1 MIVLTNDNQTTIKNP
16 VSLKGVGIHT
26 GKEVNLT
33 FKPAKANHGYTFRR
47 IDLKDKPVIEADI
60 KYVFN
65 TDRRTFLNK
74 NNVIIQTCEHVLAA
88 LVGLEIDNVKI
99 ELDASEPPIMD
110 GSSKY
115 FVEALESVGKKELNH
130 KRKEFVVRDIISY
143 KDPKSGSEIT
153 VIPSSEYQITTMVDF
168 GTKVLGTQN
177 ATMSSIK
184 NFKDDI
190 SDARTFSFLHE
201 IEMLLNKGLIKG
213 GDLNNAIVYVDKS
226 LSDSTM
232 KKLKKAFNKKAI
244 KVTPNGILDNLT
256 LHYPNEA
263 ARHKLLDVIGDL
275 ALIGTKIRGRV
286 IATKPGH
293 YINTEFA
300 RKMGSVIE
308 EALKERNKE
317 LKIGKTPTIEGK
329 KPIMDSNKIK
339 EILPHRNPFLFIDEI
354 YELNDNDI
362 LGLKYLKPDEYF
374 FKGHFPDYP
383 ILPGVIIVEAMAQI
397 GGILVLSKVPDPE
410 NYLTFFAKIDKVK
423 FKNKVFPGD
432 TIIFKCNLRNPV
444 RRGICHMRGL
454 AFVNDRLCAEAELTA
469 QITKVK

>member
-1 MIVLTNDNQTTIKNP
+1 MIVLTNDNQTTIKNS

-33 FKPAKANHGYTFRR
+33 FKPTNANNGYRFKR
-47 IDLKDKPVIEADI
+47 IDLKDKPIIEANI
-60 KYVFN
+60 KYVIN
-65 TDRRTFLNK
+65 TDRRTFLKK
-74 NNVIIQTCEHVLAA
+74 NNITIQTCEHVLAA
-88 LVGLEIDNVKI
+88 LVGLEIDNVII
-99 ELDASEPPIMD
+99 EIDASEPPIMD

-115 FVEALESVGKKELNH
+115 FVESLESVGKKELNE
-130 KRKEFVVRDIISY
+130 KRKEFVVRDVISY
-143 KDPKSGSEIT
+143 KDSKSGSEIT

-184 NFKDDI
+184 NFKNDI
-190 SDARTFSFLHE
+190 SDSRTFSFLHE

-232 KKLKKAFNKKAI
+232 KKLKKAFNKRDI

-308 EALKERNKE
+308 EALKARNKE

-354 YELNDNDI
+354 YELNENDI

-383 ILPGVIIVEAMAQI
+383 IVPGVIIVEAMAQI